1 MSDERRKI
9 EIRARPAALGGGW
22 RLRLLANGDEVGGG
36 VFPSAPD
43 DPGGLESHADALATG
58 LAWLESD
65 A

>member
-1 MSDERRKI
+1 MSEHRKL
-9 EIRARPAALGGGW
+9 EIRPRPPELGGGW

-43 DPGGLESHADALATG
+43 DPGGLESHAEALATG
-58 LAWLESD
+58 LAWVDSH